1 MSKRTPLAEQINS
14 AGFRRWHEY
23 ELARSFGYLGLG
35 VLSLIAGL
43 ALLEG
48 VLDPGLSLGRAL
60 SLGGCFALMCLTGW
74 SWLQFILILIVAESV
89 SRQAIC
95 QQCKRY
101 GAILIVD
108 ERTSPDLSERIL
120 GCECKKCGHRWQ
132 ASYALQLRDGR
143 I

>member
-1 MSKRTPLAEQINS
+1 MKSTPVSERINES
-14 AGFRRWHEY
+14 GFRQWHEY

-35 VLSLIAGL
+35 VMALVAAL

-48 VLDPGLSLGRAL
+48 VLNPGTGLGRWLNILA
-60 SLGGCFALMCLTGW
+60 CFALLCVTGW
-74 SWLQFILILIVAESV
+74 SWLQFISILIVAESV

-95 QQCKRY
+95 SQCTRY
-101 GAILIVD
+101 GAIRIFD
-108 ERTSPDLSERIL
+108 ERSSPDLSERIL